1 VSESLALELR
11 EVFRIHDD
19 SGTGAVALQGMTLSI
34 ARGERCVVLGPS
46 GSGKSTL
53 LKIAA
58 GLDRPSAGVARTLGV
73 DVTRLGARRAAQFRS
88 RQLGFLDQHY
98 SRALSPAL
106 TCAENVALPLAL
118 GGTALEERREHALS
132 LLGAMGLAARADDLP
147 SSLSGGEQQRVAAC
161 AALAHAPAL
170 LLADEPAGELDART
184 ARTVYRLLG
193 ELVAGSGTT
202 LVVVSHDEAATELA
216 DRVVHVRDG
225 RISGE
230 TVRGSGPRLVIGRGG
245 WVRLPESAR
254 DEARIGTRAGWRTGI
269 GEVTLAGDDTA
280 PRAERPPAS
289 PAPQASEVVCE
300 LHGIVKSYGEGTRAN
315 RVLDGFG
322 ASFARGRLVAI
333 EGRSGS
339 GKTTLLHLIAGLERP
354 EAGGVT
360 VAGVDLGGLDREQLA
375 AHRREHVGWV
385 GQEPGLV
392 PFATAL
398 ENALLSLELQGGGRL
413 DEHEADA
420 RAWLER
426 LGLADC
432 ADRAADRLSGGER
445 QRVAIARALARRP
458 DVLLLDEPTA
468 RLDQESA
475 ALVADLLISAAR
487 VSQAAVICATHD
499 ALLVQRA
506 DEVIRVG
513 DESPR

>member
-1 VSESLALELR
+1 MTETLALELR
-11 EVFRIHDD
+11 DVFRIHAD
-19 SGTGAVALQGMTLSI
+19 SATGAVALQGMTLSV

-46 GSGKSTL
+46 GSGKSSL
-53 LKIAA
+53 LRIAA
-58 GLDRPSAGVARTLGV
+58 GFDRPSAGIARTLGV
-73 DVTRLGARRAAQFRS
+73 DVMRLGARRAAAFRS
-88 RQLGFLDQHY
+88 RRLGFLDQHY
-98 SRALSPAL
+98 VRALSPAL
-106 TCAENVALPLAL
+106 SCADNVALPLAL
-118 GGTALEERREHALS
+118 GGVSPEERRRRALD
-132 LLGAMGLAARADDLP
+132 LLDGMGLAERADDPP
-147 SSLSGGEQQRVAAC
+147 SALSGGEQQRVAAC

-193 ELVAGSGTT
+193 DLVATSGTT
-202 LVVVSHDEAATELA
+202 LVIVSHDEAATELA

-230 TVRGSGPRLVIGRGG
+230 LLRGGSQRLVVGRGG

-254 DEARIGTRAGWRTGI
+254 DEAGIGGRVSWRTEEGD
-269 GEVTLAGDDTA
+269 VRLSGDDLDPAEIALPAEAA
-280 PRAERPPAS
+280 PVDGEL
-289 PAPQASEVVCE
+289 VCE
-300 LHGIVKSYGEGTRAN
+300 LRAIDKHYGTGGRAHQ
-315 RVLDGFG
+315 VLTGFEAG
-322 ASFARGRLVAI
+322 FTRGRLVAV

-354 EAGGVT
+354 DAGSVIVT
-360 VAGVDLGGLDREQLA
+360 GTDLGALDREELA
-375 AHRREHVGWV
+375 AHRRDHVGWV

-398 ENALLSLELQGGGRL
+398 ENILLAQEIHHGGRAP
-413 DEHEADA
+413 EHEPEA

-432 ADRAADRLSGGER
+432 VDRAADRLSAGER

-458 DVLLLDEPTA
+458 DVVLLDEPTA

-475 ALVADLLISAAR
+475 ALVAGLLVGAAR
-487 VSQAAVICATHD
+487 LSRAAVICATHD
-499 ALLVQRA
+499 ALLTDRA
-506 DEVIRVG
+506 DDVIRLG
-513 DESPR
+513 EL